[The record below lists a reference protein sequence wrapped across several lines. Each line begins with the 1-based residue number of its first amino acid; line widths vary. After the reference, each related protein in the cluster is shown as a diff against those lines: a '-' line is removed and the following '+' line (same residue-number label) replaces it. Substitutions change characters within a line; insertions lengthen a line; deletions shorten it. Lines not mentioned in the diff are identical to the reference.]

1 MIKHDIG
8 HLHCPYFEEIYDSGL
23 HLLLIPRKSQLKSA
37 SITICRGGL
46 QHEREIASS
55 KIPFGTAYYLSQAIL
70 SPDFKNE
77 LKKDGISASLSFD
90 YSYTIYQLDTVNDLY
105 KGVAKLMK
113 RIAKACYKEDDVTS
127 IWEREKKTPS
137 SLEIAQKKVLE
148 GLYTAS
154 PIRYG
159 VKPNSEEG
167 KRIHAS
173 ALKKYQDAN
182 YICPN
187 LLITLALDDTPEHMI
202 EELKKMDFPSLSSKE
217 DEKPL
222 LYLEDYKNLVKE
234 YQEVKSEEPSSL
246 LTYGIK
252 LAPRQNLYEAF
263 GQSLFADYELLT
275 PLLFNENAAFLDEI
289 HSRRALLEDVSLKV
303 GAEDA
308 CLLLSFRTEDPDP
321 VLTYLTEFFAHPDK
335 QYTGSLFHTVQE
347 AYFLKA
353 EEELSNPSFAVSR
366 FAKASADHIPYTE
379 LVRQIHNLSVGTAS
393 KFFATFAQYKRAA
406 FFLKKEN
413 SGK

>member
-173 ALKKYQDAN
+173 ALKKYQDA
-182 YICPN
+182 YGELPN
-187 LLITLALDDTPEHMI
+187 QFAADGYDTMYVIYEVFKASGLTTDLSA
-202 EELKKMDFPSLSSKE
+202 EELCDAMVAAITGDFSYDGLTGQEMTWSTDGTVSK
-217 DEKPL
+217 
-222 LYLEDYKNLVKE
+222 
-234 YQEVKSEEPSSL
+234 
-246 LTYGIK
+246 
-252 LAPRQNLYEAF
+252 
-263 GQSLFADYELLT
+263 
-275 PLLFNENAAFLDEI
+275 
-289 HSRRALLEDVSLKV
+289 
-303 GAEDA
+303 
-308 CLLLSFRTEDPDP
+308 DP
-321 VLTYLTEFFAHPDK
+321 VVVVIK
-335 QYTGSLFHTVQE
+335 NGQYE
-347 AYFLKA
+347 
-353 EEELSNPSFAVSR
+353 
-366 FAKASADHIPYTE
+366 DM
-379 LVRQIHNLSVGTAS
+379 
-393 KFFATFAQYKRAA
+393 
-406 FFLKKEN
+406 
-413 SGK
+413 